1 MYMAELFIQLIS
13 WCKKKTILI
22 KNKILILSM
31 VFFNGNLRRLDL
43 VQRHKDFSLEFS
55 SK

>member
-1 MYMAELFIQLIS
+1 MYMTELFIQLIS
-13 WCKKKTILI
+13 WCKKTILI